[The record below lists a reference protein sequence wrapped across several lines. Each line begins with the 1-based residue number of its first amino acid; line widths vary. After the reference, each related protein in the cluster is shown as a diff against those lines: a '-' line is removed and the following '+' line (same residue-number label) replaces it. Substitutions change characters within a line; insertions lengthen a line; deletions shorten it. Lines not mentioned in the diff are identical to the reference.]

1 MKLFGDD
8 TPVELLPRDG
18 SLVYWEWALGD
29 SSADAMTQQL
39 LRDTDWEQRS
49 IVMFG
54 REVAQPRLN
63 SWYGDV
69 PYTYSGISMTPR
81 PWTPL
86 LTSLRERC
94 EELTGARFNSVLINL
109 YRNGDDSM
117 GWHADDERELG
128 PEPAIASLSLGA
140 VRRFRMRHRDSR
152 EIVEID
158 PANGSLIF
166 MSGLSQACWMHEV
179 PKTKKPVDA
188 RINLTFRWIHPELL
202 T

>member
-1 MKLFGDD
+1 VRLFGDD

-18 SLVYWEWALGD
+18 SLIYWEWALGD
-29 SSADAMTQQL
+29 RSADEVMEQL
-39 LRDTDWEQRS
+39 RRETDWEQRS

-69 PYTYSGISMTPR
+69 PYTYSGIAMTPR

-86 LTSLRERC
+86 LTDLRGRC

-128 PEPAIASLSLGA
+128 PEPPIASLSLGA
-140 VRRFRMRHRDSR
+140 LRRFRMRHRHSR
-152 EIVEID
+152 EIVEVD
-158 PANGSLIF
+158 PASGSLIF

>member
-8 TPVELLPRDG
+8 TPVERLPRDG

-29 SSADAMTQQL
+29 SSAEAVMQQL

-152 EIVEID
+152 ETVEID

-188 RINLTFRWIHPELL
+188 RINLTFRWVHPELL

>member
-1 MKLFGDD
+1 MRLFGDD
-8 TPVELLPRDG
+8 APVELLPRDG

-29 SSADAMTQQL
+29 RSADDVTQQL
-39 LRDTDWEQRS
+39 LHQTDWEQRS

-69 PYTYSGISMTPR
+69 PYKYSGISMTPR
-81 PWTPL
+81 AWTPL
-86 LTSLRERC
+86 LTNLRERC
-94 EELTGARFNSVLINL
+94 EDLTGARFNSVLINL

-140 VRRFRMRHRDSR
+140 VRRFRMRHRESR
-152 EIVEID
+152 ETVEVD

-179 PKTKKPVDA
+179 PKTKKPVEA

>member
-1 MKLFGDD
+1 MRLFGDEAP
-8 TPVELLPRDG
+8 TELLPYDG
-18 SLVYWEWALGD
+18 SSLYWPWALGD
-29 SSADAMTQQL
+29 LSSTDVMQRL
-39 LRDTDWEQRS
+39 LDETDWEQRS

-54 REVAQPRLN
+54 REVPQPRLN

-69 PYTYSGISMTPR
+69 SYSYSGIAMVPR

-94 EELTGARFNSVLINL
+94 EELTGARYNSVLVNL
-109 YRNGDDSM
+109 YRDGDDSM

-140 VRRFRMRHRDSR
+140 LRKFRLRHRETR
-152 EIVEID
+152 EIVEVE
-158 PANGSLIF
+158 PESGSLIF

-179 PKTKKPVDA
+179 PKTKRATDA
-188 RINLTFRWIHPELL
+188 RINLTFRWIHPELIA
-202 T
+202 